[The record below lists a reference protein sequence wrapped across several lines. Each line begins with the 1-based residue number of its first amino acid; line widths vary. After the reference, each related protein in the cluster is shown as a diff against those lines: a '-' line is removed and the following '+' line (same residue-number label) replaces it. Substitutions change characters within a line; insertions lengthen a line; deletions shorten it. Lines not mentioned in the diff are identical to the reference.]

1 MARIHLICRGGRH
14 LKATNFAEYE
24 SDYWVLSETLHE
36 KKSEPS
42 YFGGMISGHRL
53 ASHDEPSPGH
63 VVLTIIAKDDCKNVA
78 WGKID
83 TQWPGWAGSSPNP
96 TRLSSPARRH

>member
-14 LKATNFAEYE
+14 LKATNVPEYE
-24 SDYWVLSETLHE
+24 SGYWVLSETQVKQLRNGFLYLHE

-42 YFGGMISGHRL
+42 YFGGVISGHRL

-63 VVLTIIAKDDCKNVA
+63 VVLTVIAKDNCKNVA
-78 WGKID
+78 WEGD
-83 TQWPGWAGSSPNP
+83 THPMAWMGGIIP
-96 TRLSSPARRH
+96 